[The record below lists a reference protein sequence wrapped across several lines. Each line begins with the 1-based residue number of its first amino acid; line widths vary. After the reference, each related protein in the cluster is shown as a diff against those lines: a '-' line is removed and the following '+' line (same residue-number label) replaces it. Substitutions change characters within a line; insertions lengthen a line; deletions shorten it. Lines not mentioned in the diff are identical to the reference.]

1 MISPLV
7 APFAPVSVAPFQV
20 GDLVVNFGVRPR
32 GSLRPVRQRRPAP
45 ARDVAARP
53 TPAGF
58 EQAQW
63 RADAAKCRP
72 AL

>member
-20 GDLVVNFGVRPR
+20 GDLVVNFGVGARV
-32 GSLRPVRQRRPAP
+32 LRVFDNGDLLLRETWPLG
-45 ARDVAARP
+45 P

-58 EQAQW
+58 EQAPW